1 MQCCAH
7 MYEWSFIIAAA
18 PTSLDMI
25 ISNSM
30 EESEGVVSLYAG
42 DTTTVECL
50 SEGGTPQADFEYR
63 KSPPSHY
70 TTVNTLIS
78 YYNLLQSH

>member
-63 KSPPSHY
+63 KSSPSHY
-70 TTVNTLIS
+70 TNCQPHIL
-78 YYNLLQSH
+78 YYGLLQSH

>member
-7 MYEWSFIIAAA
+7 MYGWSFIIAAA

-30 EESEGVVSLYAG
+30 EKSDGVVSLYAG

-63 KSPPSHY
+63 KSLLSHY
-70 TTVNTLIS
+70 TNCQHLNFI
-78 YYNLLQSH
+78 L